1 MNILCN
7 GKRLL
12 VPGAVQQLLVP
23 AEVTVTVT
31 MQLLLGQAD
40 VTVSLG
46 IAVTVSSCVV
56 CKSLLGRCCCSW
68 RRRVQMEPSRRM
80 VALSAVS
87 NKNGPEGLT
96 WAD

>member
-7 GKRLL
+7 GKLLL
-12 VPGAVQQLLVP
+12 VPRAVQQLLVP
-23 AEVTVTVT
+23 AEVTVT